1 MKYLTKGKIVLY
13 LAAIFVA
20 GGVTGGVISWR
31 ESGEK
36 KWKPPL
42 TSKGICDSF
51 RNRLRVE
58 LGLTPQQLE
67 RLEPLLQKRA
77 TTMEEIRTRTVKEL
91 EELIRTSDAEIA
103 DTLNLTSDQRAK
115 LQELGKNRHEH
126 FGKGRK
132 GGPSPPLQQPE

>member
-20 GGVTGGVISWR
+20 GGVTGAVISLR
-31 ESGEK
+31 ESGGK
-36 KWKPPL
+36 KWISPSP
-42 TSKGICDSF
+42 KGICDSF
-51 RNRLRVE
+51 RNRLREE

-67 RLEPLLQKRA
+67 RLEPLLQKRV

-103 DTLNLTSDQRAK
+103 DALNLTADQRAK
-115 LQELGKNRHEH
+115 LEQMERRGREH
-126 FGKGRK
+126 FGKGHR
-132 GGPSPPLQQPE
+132 GGPSPPPQQSE

>member
-20 GGVTGGVISWR
+20 GGVTGAVISLR
-31 ESGEK
+31 ESGENNR
-36 KWKPPL
+36 KPTL

-51 RNRLRVE
+51 RNRLREE

-67 RLEPLLQKRA
+67 RLEPLLQKRV

-103 DTLNLTSDQRAK
+103 DALNLTADQRAK
-115 LQELGKNRHEH
+115 LEQMERRAREH
-126 FGKGRK
+126 FGKGHR
-132 GGPSPPLQQPE
+132 GGPSPPPQQPE